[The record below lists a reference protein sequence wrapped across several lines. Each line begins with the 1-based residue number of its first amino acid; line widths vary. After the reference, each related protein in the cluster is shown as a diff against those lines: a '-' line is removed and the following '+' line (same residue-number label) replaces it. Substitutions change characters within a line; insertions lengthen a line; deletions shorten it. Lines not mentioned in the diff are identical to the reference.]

1 MRMVDIIIKKRDK
14 KELSKQEIEFFI
26 DSYVKNEIPDY
37 QVSSLLMA
45 ILLNGMNKEETFYL
59 TNAMLNSGD
68 IVDLSKINGV
78 KVDKHSTGG
87 VGDKVSLV
95 LGPLVAS
102 CGAKLAKMSGRGL
115 GHTGGTLDKLESIP
129 GFNIYLTEE
138 EFIKQVNDVGM
149 AIIGQTA
156 NLDPADKKL
165 YALRDVTGT
174 VDSIPLIAS
183 SIMSKKLASGA
194 DTILLDVKFGEG
206 AFMKSVEQAKK
217 LATTMVEIGK
227 YFSKDTKAEITS
239 MENPLG
245 RAIGNSIEVKEAIA
259 TLKGHGP
266 SDLVEIC
273 LSSGSTM
280 LVQAKLASSINQARA
295 MLEENIKNGK
305 AFEIFRQF
313 VIAQKGDVSYV
324 DDPSKFE
331 KTKYVYQI
339 KAKEDGYVKHIN
351 ALTLGI
357 SAMKLGAGR
366 ATKEDSI
373 DYAAGIYIDKKP
385 GEYAS
390 KGETICTLYTNK
402 DEDFTLLKEEV
413 YNGYTFSKEKVKL
426 ENIVIDKVE

>member
-26 DSYVKNEIPDY
+26 DSYVKNQIPDY

-259 TLKGHGP
+259 TLNGHGP

-413 YNGYTFSKEKVKL
+413 YNGFTFSKEKVKL

>member
-26 DSYVKNEIPDY
+26 DSYVKNEMPDY

-413 YNGYTFSKEKVKL
+413 YNGFTFSKEKVKL

>member
-26 DSYVKNEIPDY
+26 DSYVKNQIPDY

-413 YNGYTFSKEKVKL
+413 YNGFTFSKEKVKL

>member
-259 TLKGHGP
+259 TLNGHGP

-351 ALTLGI
+351 ALTLGK

-413 YNGYTFSKEKVKL
+413 YNGFTFSKEKVKL